1 MGNHILE
8 QCGSRINTTSPI
20 MLEVAVVET
29 WKQCARIGVTQSFNA
44 GITTIGVETVVAPN
58 IDVVR
63 RGMLIGF
70 TTKLGSGSN
79 GVSAR
84 RDLSRSSVLPTTTIG
99 VVGIPQMV
107 FINPITTIHGNMTAN

>member
-1 MGNHILE
+1 
-8 QCGSRINTTSPI
+8 

-29 WKQCARIGVTQSFNA
+29 WKQCAKIGVTQSFNA
-44 GITTIGVETVVAPN
+44 GIGVETVVAPN